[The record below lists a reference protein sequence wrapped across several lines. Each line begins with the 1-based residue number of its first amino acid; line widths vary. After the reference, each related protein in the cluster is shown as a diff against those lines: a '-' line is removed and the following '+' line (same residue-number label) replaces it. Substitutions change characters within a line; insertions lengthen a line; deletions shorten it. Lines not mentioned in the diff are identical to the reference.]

1 MPGGRPRRYDP
12 DTALDAAML
21 VFWARGYEGTSMSD
35 LTAAMGMSTPSI
47 YGAFGDKETLFKR
60 VVERYLAGPGGYLE
74 AALKQPTAAAVVR
87 TLLDSAIDTVA
98 GDHTPHGC
106 LTVHGALAVGPRS
119 EPAQQLLAHVGRNKV
134 RLLTDRLQA
143 FRDCGDLSPQCDPAT
158 LAQLLIT
165 VIQGLAVQAASGAPR
180 EALHRIADQMMALFP
195 HEG

>member
-1 MPGGRPRRYDP
+1 
-12 DTALDAAML
+12 ML
-21 VFWARGYEGTSMSD
+21 TFWAQGYEGTSISD
-35 LTAAMGMSTPSI
+35 LTAAMGMSAPSI

-74 AALKQPTAAAVVR
+74 KSLDQPTAAALVR
-87 TLLDSAIDTVA
+87 TLLNAAIDTIA

-119 EPAQQLLAHVGRNKV
+119 QPAQQVLARIGRNKV
-134 RLLTDRLQA
+134 QLLTDRLQE
-143 FRDCGDLSPQCDPAT
+143 FHDCGDLPAHCDPSA

-180 EALHRIADQMMALFP
+180 EALHRIADQMTALLP
-195 HEG
+195 H